1 MVLRF
6 SSDRD
11 DLTIFGGLKFSIS
24 GFFLARKILASIF
37 LGSLISVGIFLGIQ
51 NNLMFRATSR
61 VSRPRCSASK
71 AKPDLFCD
79 CFNI

>member
-1 MVLRF
+1 MIRLKARAEGVGGVVLRF

-37 LGSLISVGIFLGIQ
+37 LGSLI
-51 NNLMFRATSR
+51 
-61 VSRPRCSASK
+61 
-71 AKPDLFCD
+71 
-79 CFNI
+79 